1 MFHPGTPRMP
11 SEPIALPILDP
22 ADVLTAAYDQL
33 VRYRAYVEAAHEITR
48 GSSTP
53 RPTFNVPSSS
63 SSSSAVSHAHSNATS
78 LENSATAT
86 AAVAVPTAL
95 EVHSK
100 LPDTV
105 PNSTST
111 FLFYSPATHTPFS
124 ERDLL
129 LPLPYTL
136 RLTPL
141 TLTLHAFLPVLYAER
156 PLLGI
161 DAHSLVILARD
172 LPSRPPPP
180 SPPALPP
187 PPPPLPPPPPPR
199 PPTLPLRLRLH
210 PAPRPHRPLPLH
222 RRLPPRLS
230 RHPPPPRPRPR
241 YLLGLCFADTDRIIT
256 LLFPLSLIGTL
267 NCASAASNNSLTSA
281 LSNTPISGKR
291 INRFCTPEPSSN
303 PCGSGTLDP
312 R

>member
-33 VRYRAYVEAAHEITR
+33 VRYRAYVEAAREITR

-53 RPTFNVPSSS
+53 RPTFNVPSSN

-78 LENSATAT
+78 LENSAIAL

-111 FLFYSPATHTPFS
+111 FSFHSPSTQTPFS

-129 LPLPYTL
+129 LPIPYTL

-141 TLTLHAFLPVLYAER
+141 TLTLHAFLPVFYAER

-161 DAHSLVILARD
+161 DAHSLVVLARD
-172 LPSRPPPP
+172 LPSRHHPP
-180 SPPALPP
+180 SPCAFASIHLPVPIDSSRCTAAFHHGSLGIRLLRAPAL
-187 PPPPLPPPPPPR
+187 
-199 PPTLPLRLRLH
+199 
-210 PAPRPHRPLPLH
+210 AI
-222 RRLPPRLS
+222 S
-230 RHPPPPRPRPR
+230 
-241 YLLGLCFADTDRIIT
+241 
-256 LLFPLSLIGTL
+256 S
-267 NCASAASNNSLTSA
+267 ASASP
-281 LSNTPISGKR
+281 TP
-291 INRFCTPEPSSN
+291 TV
-303 PCGSGTLDP
+303 
-312 R
+312 